1 MLKMLKYSATSLRR
15 HGSPDPC
22 QPLPFAF
29 PPSPH
34 PSSTTRSA
42 AAPLE
47 LRRTAAGLRRTC
59 HFTLLTLST
68 QDLSARSNR
77 FSVELAAI
85 ASSTATIWHHL
96 CRSASPTHICVA
108 TQALYPRRTQA
119 SNEYHLQNDISRPLL
134 GRFHSSKASSGIF
147 QTHCGH

>member
-1 MLKMLKYSATSLRR
+1 MLKYGRGSYGR

-34 PSSTTRSA
+34 PSSTTGSA

-47 LRRTAAGLRRTC
+47 LRRPAAGLRRTC

-108 TQALYPRRTQA
+108 TQALCPRRTQA